1 MCYIRKFFCDVVG
14 DICDFAG
21 FGYEAT
27 RWYLRGANAM
37 IRR

>member
-1 MCYIRKFFCDVVG
+1 MARMKKFFCDVVG
-14 DICDFAG
+14 DILDITG
-21 FGYEAT
+21 HGYEAT